1 MEGNQQVGTVTCE
14 DGKIVVEFDR
24 SYLQGLLD
32 KGDTTTTIAG
42 DFYAEGKVNLSKLPP
57 NGQTTLS
64 TADKNYQLNFGPDA
78 IAKYGQINIEKK
90 CTSPQAISTVE

>member
-14 DGKIVVEFDR
+14 NGKIIVVEFDR

-42 DFYAEGKVNLSKLPP
+42 DFYAQGDVDLRVSARSGWYNNTVNSR
-57 NGQTTLS
+57 
-64 TADKNYQLNFGPDA
+64 
-78 IAKYGQINIEKK
+78 
-90 CTSPQAISTVE
+90 